1 MKEIIYHATATVARR
16 VTFAAEQGIT
26 QNNVLGVIDKTTGK
40 VIYTPLKF
48 GQLSMSQAAN
58 PNPDG
63 TKNYTLYFDNA
74 VFPPV
79 GIGDSLFIKIYTDD
93 AAGGYDEMVAQ
104 FFGLPEALPEIEV
117 ATEQEVKDIN
127 DDVWGALYGYGMVAV
142 TIHSLMRIGTAH
154 NSENAQDSENEQN
167 SQSSQNSENAQ
178 STGYVTQDLASV
190 IYVDPE
196 KTWAENGFPT
206 LYDDEGTAIDTTTNP
221 AAGDE
226 VFNYQI
232 QES

>member
-40 VIYTPLKF
+40 VIFTPLKF
-48 GQLSMSQAAN
+48 WQLSMSQAAN

-79 GIGDSLFIKIYTDD
+79 GIGDSLFIKIYTDEE
-93 AAGGYDEMVAQ
+93 AGGYDEMVAQ

-127 DDVWGALYGYGMVAV
+127 DDVMGALYGYGKVTV
-142 TIHSLMRIGTAH
+142 TIHSLMR
-154 NSENAQDSENEQN
+154 
-167 SQSSQNSENAQ
+167 
-178 STGYVTQDLASV
+178 TGAETTQDLASV
-190 IYVDPE
+190 IYVYPE
-196 KTWAENGFPT
+196 KTWAENGYPT
-206 LYDDEGTAIDTTTNP
+206 LYDDEGEPIDTTTNP

-232 QES
+232 QSES